1 MVDMLQFCLIES
13 LNVIFFDS
21 LPLKESL
28 TMVKVYMCKRELNT
42 RFCL

>member
-21 LPLKESL
+21 LPLKESYYGESL
-28 TMVKVYMCKRELNT
+28 HV
-42 RFCL
+42 